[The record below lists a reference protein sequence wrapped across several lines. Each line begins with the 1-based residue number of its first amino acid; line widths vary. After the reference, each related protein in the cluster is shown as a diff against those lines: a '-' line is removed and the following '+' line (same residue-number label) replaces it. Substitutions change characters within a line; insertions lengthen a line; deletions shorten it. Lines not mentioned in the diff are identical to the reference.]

1 MSSLRRIVRNSTVSK
16 AVPIKK
22 AFVPYPL
29 GRDPSS
35 LPKLEGVWI
44 SDIDD
49 RPISLRYRVTAMIE
63 MSILDKA
70 SDLSRLAVLDEC
82 RVDRDTVFICNSVI
96 GAMCSAKRYDD
107 AISLFNC
114 FFNESQAVPNMLS
127 CNLIMKAHCDQRH
140 VDDALQL
147 YRHILLDGRLAP
159 GIETYMIL
167 TKALVNSKRFDEAC
181 DLVGSMSSCSFMV
194 YDILIRGFLY
204 FGDFVK
210 ASQIFKEL
218 DSKLPCR
225 EYHTAIAIFNVSF
238 MDYFFKQRKDE
249 EAMEILATLEEAQV
263 LKPIVG
269 NRVLEVLVWHG
280 KDTEAWELFEEMI
293 EICDSETIDIMSD
306 YFSEKTVPFERLRK
320 TCYRNMIV
328 SLCEHGKVS
337 DAEKLFAEMFTDVDV
352 YGEDLLVGGPDLLT
366 FRAMI
371 NGYVKVGRVDDAI
384 MTLNKMRL
392 LNIRKLAIHRAP

>member
-1 MSSLRRIVRNSTVSK
+1 MSFLRRIVRNSTVSK
-16 AVPIKK
+16 AVPVAK
-22 AFVPYPL
+22 AFMPYPL

-35 LPKLEGVWI
+35 LPKLEWVSI
-44 SDIDD
+44 RNIDD
-49 RPISLRYRVTAMIE
+49 RPISLGYRVTAMIE
-63 MSILDKA
+63 MSMLDKA
-70 SDLSRLAVLDEC
+70 SDLSRLAVLDKF
-82 RVDRDTVFICNSVI
+82 RVDRDTVFICNSII

-107 AISLFNC
+107 AICLFNY
-114 FFNESQAVPNMLS
+114 FFNESQALPNTLS
-127 CNLIMKAHCDQRH
+127 CNLIIKAHCDQRH

-159 GIETYMIL
+159 GMETYMIL
-167 TKALVNSKRFDEAC
+167 TKALVDSKRFDEAC

-204 FGDFVK
+204 VGDFVK

-225 EYHTAIAIFNVSF
+225 EYHKAIAIFNVSF
-238 MDYFFKQRKDE
+238 MNYFFNQGKDE

-269 NRVLEVLVWHG
+269 NRVLQVLVEHG

-337 DAEKLFAEMFTDVDV
+337 DAEKLFAEMFTDVD
-352 YGEDLLVGGPDLLT
+352 GEDLFVGPDVLT

-384 MTLNKMRL
+384 MTLNKMRV
-392 LNIRKLAIHRAP
+392 LNIRKLAIHREP